1 MTGRSL
7 SLRRSRNAPAA
18 RAGWPRAAH
27 RGFSRSASCCHSC
40 AGPTRTDRTQGDRF
54 RAWRMGVSVAVVRR
68 SDHRPNLGAMMRR
81 FCLAVT
87 LLLAAGAPAHAD
99 WHAREEAI
107 MGTRIAVEVWNED
120 PAAAEKA
127 IDAVIAEMRRIDA
140 LMSTYKPESQLSRVN
155 REAAASPVKVDSE
168 LARLV
173 ARALEFS
180 EMSGGAFDITY
191 ASVGYLYDYRAGKHP
206 TDAEIA
212 AALPAINWRHVD
224 VDAGASTIRFLKPGV
239 RIDLGGIAK
248 GHAVDSCISILAAR
262 GISNAT
268 VTAGGDSRILGDRR
282 GRPWIVG
289 IRHPDDRERAI
300 ARIPLEDA
308 AISTSGDYER
318 FFDEDGVRYH
328 HIIDPKTGK
337 SPQGIRSVT
346 IIAQTSTLA
355 EGLTKSVFIMGPE
368 RGLALVEAQTDVDAV
383 VVTAEGKVHFSGGLA
398 AA

>member
-1 MTGRSL
+1 
-7 SLRRSRNAPAA
+7 
-18 RAGWPRAAH
+18 
-27 RGFSRSASCCHSC
+27 
-40 AGPTRTDRTQGDRF
+40 
-54 RAWRMGVSVAVVRR
+54 
-68 SDHRPNLGAMMRR
+68 MMRR

-87 LLLAAGAPAHAD
+87 LLLAAGGPAHAD

-127 IDAVIAEMRRIDA
+127 IDAVIAEMHRIDA
-140 LMSTYKPESQLSRVN
+140 VMSTYKPESQLSRVN
-155 REAAASPVKVDSE
+155 REAAASPVKVDPE

-173 ARALEFS
+173 GRALEFS

-212 AALPAINWRHVD
+212 AALPAVNWRHVA
-224 VDAGASTIRFLKPGV
+224 VDADASTIRFLKPGV

-282 GRPWIVG
+282 GRAWIVG
-289 IRHPDDRERAI
+289 IRHPDDRERVI

-337 SPQGIRSVT
+337 SPHGIRSVT
-346 IIAQTSTLA
+346 IIAPTSTLA

-368 RGLALVEAQTDVDAV
+368 RGLALVEAQPDADAV
-383 VVTAEGKVHFSGGLA
+383 VVTAEGKVLYSKGLA
-398 AA
+398 PP

>member
-1 MTGRSL
+1 
-7 SLRRSRNAPAA
+7 
-18 RAGWPRAAH
+18 
-27 RGFSRSASCCHSC
+27 
-40 AGPTRTDRTQGDRF
+40 
-54 RAWRMGVSVAVVRR
+54 
-68 SDHRPNLGAMMRR
+68 MMRR

-87 LLLAAGAPAHAD
+87 LLLAAGAPAHAA
-99 WHAREEAI
+99 WHARDEAI
-107 MGTRIAVEVWNED
+107 MGTRIAIEVWHED

-127 IDAVIAEMRRIDA
+127 IDAVIAEMRRIDT

-155 REAAASPVKVDSE
+155 REAAAGPVKVDPE

-212 AALPAINWRHVD
+212 AALPAINWRHVA
-224 VDAGASTIRFLKPGV
+224 VDAAASTIRFLKPGV

-337 SPQGIRSVT
+337 SPHGIRSVT
-346 IIAQTSTLA
+346 IIAPTSTLA

-368 RGLALVEAQTDVDAV
+368 RGLALVEAQPDADAV
-383 VVTAEGKVHFSGGLA
+383 VVTVEGKVLYSKGLA
-398 AA
+398 PP